1 MTIFYFSFFFSDAW
15 GLVASEVV
23 SLGFGLGDGL
33 VLEFDLMFKLE
44 LFFASTFRFICD
56 LLSSVAVRL
65 LVDYCFSIV
74 ISGTSILIS
83 SFLFEIYGETI

>member
-1 MTIFYFSFFFSDAW
+1 
-15 GLVASEVV
+15 
-23 SLGFGLGDGL
+23 
-33 VLEFDLMFKLE
+33 MFKLE